1 LKKRTLFRVG
11 EGEGVKNFFE
21 NNPMQSR
28 FFVNQ
33 KAIPVV

>member
-1 LKKRTLFRVG
+1 V
-11 EGEGVKNFFE
+11 GEGVKKFFE
-21 NNPMQSR
+21 NNPMQGR